1 MEITFQ
7 GIIDGIREDLEKQ
20 DPLAGQEEKTYITAD
35 GFELTKAEAEELNRQ
50 AMFAIDDKDFK
61 KLLVIPL
68 IFPKKLMRELAEREV
83 RKNGRK

>member
-7 GIIDGIREDLEKQ
+7 GIIDGIREDLKKRE
-20 DPLAGQEEKTYITAD
+20 LLESQEDKTYITAD

-50 AMFAIDDKDFK
+50 AMVAIDDKDFK

-68 IFPKKLMRELAEREV
+68 IFPKKVMADLAKREA
-83 RKNGRK
+83 RKNGV

>member
-7 GIIDGIREDLEKQ
+7 GIIDGIREDLEKRE
-20 DPLAGQEEKTYITAD
+20 LTESQEDKTYITAD

-50 AMFAIDDKDFK
+50 AMVAIDDKDFK

-68 IFPKKLMRELAEREV
+68 IFPKKVMADLAKREA
-83 RKNGRK
+83 RKNGV

>member
-7 GIIDGIREDLEKQ
+7 GIIDGIREDLKKREQ
-20 DPLAGQEEKTYITAD
+20 PEHQEDKTYITAD

-50 AMFAIDDKDFK
+50 AMVAIDDKDFK

-68 IFPKKLMRELAEREV
+68 LFPKRVMADLVKREA
-83 RKNGRK
+83 RKNGV